1 MKNELTESSGAAEN
15 ELWAMHVQGPD
26 DVWAA
31 PSKERAEAAAIRLN
45 DFWAEKIAS
54 KNDPDFPMINAVVI
68 PWSSSPESHAE
79 AVKKWAAE
87 WERTD
92 A

>member
-1 MKNELTESSGAAEN
+1 MTNETNDPPGAAAN

-26 DVWAA
+26 DLWAA

-45 DFWAEKIAS
+45 DFWAERIAS
-54 KNDPDFPMINAVVI
+54 KNDPDFPIINAVVI
-68 PWSSSPESHAE
+68 PWNSTPESHAE
-79 AVKKWAAE
+79 AVKNWAAE
-87 WERTD
+87 WERSD